1 MGDYRFISQSGYGPQ
16 RSGAGTITRV
26 RLENFMCHS
35 SLQIELGE
43 WVNFITG
50 QNGSGKSA
58 ILTALCIA
66 FGCRAKGTQRAATL
80 KDFIK
85 TGCSYAMVEVELKN
99 RGEDAF
105 KPEIF
110 GDSIIIERRITES
123 TSTTV
128 LKDHQ
133 GKRVASRKQELLEL
147 IDHFNIDVENPCV
160 IMSQDKSREFL
171 HSGNDKDKFK
181 FFFKATL
188 LQQVNDLLQS
198 IYNHLNK
205 GDALVLE
212 LEATI
217 KPTEKELSELQR
229 KIRNMEHVEEITQD
243 LQRLKKKLAWSWV
256 YDVDRQLKE
265 QTLKI
270 EKLKDRIPRCQA
282 KIDSRHF
289 VSLYY
294 VSEILV
300 CFNTFLFEVVSILE
314 SLRDCFMKKK
324 AEIAVM
330 VEKTSEVRRRKDELQ
345 QSISLATKE
354 KLELEGELVRN
365 TSYMQKMV
373 NRVKGLEQQVHDI
386 QEQHVRNTQAE
397 ESEIEAKLKE
407 LQCEIDAANITLSR
421 MKEEDSALSEK
432 LSKEKNEI
440 RRISDEIEDYDKKCR
455 EIRSEI
461 RELQQHQTNKVTA
474 FGGDRVISL
483 LRAIERHHHKFKS
496 PPIGPIG
503 SHVTLV
509 NGDTWAPAVEQAIG
523 RLLNAFIV
531 TDHKDALLLRGCA
544 REANYNH
551 LQIIIYDFSR
561 PRLSLPHHMLPHTK
575 HPTTLSVLQ
584 SDNPTVINV
593 LVDMGSAERQVLV
606 RDYDVGK
613 AVAFEQR
620 ISNLKEV
627 YTLDGHKMSYNR
639 SHCMLKVLD
648 TLAFVEAEV
657 EHWFLAVWDRV
668 QHHMNYGYLFIHIC
682 FALGIVHVNREKE
695 LCRFSR
701 GSVQTILPLNRRL
714 RTGRLCG
721 SYDEKIKD
729 LERAALHVQE
739 EAQQCRKRKRDSE
752 ERLQDLQQHQQNVKR
767 RCFSAERNRMS
778 KELAFQDVKN
788 SFAADAGPPS
798 ASAVDEISQEISN
811 IQEEIEEKEI
821 ILEKLQFSMNEA
833 EAKVEDLK
841 LSFQSLCESA
851 KEEVDTFEAA
861 EKELMEIEKNLQTSE
876 SEKAHYEDVMRTR
889 VVGAIKEAES
899 QYRELELLRQDS
911 CRKASVICPESE
923 IEALGGWD
931 GSTPEQLS
939 AQVNRLNQRL
949 KHESHQYEHKLS
961 SLCPFDDLR
970 FNGHLGKKGI
980 SGKININYEEK
991 TLSIEVKMPQD
1002 ASSSNVRD
1010 TRGLSGGERSFST
1023 LCFALAL
1030 HEMTE
1035 APFRAMDEFDVFMD
1049 AISRKISLDTLVD
1062 FALAQ
1067 GSQWIFITPHDVGAP
1082 AWAKVLPVSYERVVM
1097 ETANFSIFQ
1106 RKPAMG
1112 SLDYI
1117 ECSFDTVL
1125 HG

>member
-1 MGDYRFISQSGYGPQ
+1 MGDSRFSSESGYGPQ

-99 RGEDAF
+99 QGEDAF

-110 GDSIIIERRITES
+110 GASIIIERRITES

-282 KIDSRHF
+282 KIDSRH
-289 VSLYY
+289 
-294 VSEILV
+294 
-300 CFNTFLFEVVSILE
+300 SILE

-509 NGDTWAPAVEQAIG
+509 NGETWAPAVEQAIG

-561 PRLSLPHHMLPHTK
+561 PRLSLPHHLLPHTK

-639 SHCMLKVLD
+639 SHCMLKVLY

-657 EHWFLAVWDRV
+657 EHWFLAVWEGQSTRKLSSGKS
-668 QHHMNYGYLFIHIC
+668 YRELFD
-682 FALGIVHVNREKE
+682 
-695 LCRFSR
+695 RFSR

-752 ERLQDLQQHQQNVKR
+752 ERHQDLQQHQQNVKR
-767 RCFSAERNRMS
+767 RCFSAERNQMS

-811 IQEEIEEKEI
+811 IQEEIQEKEI

-949 KHESHQYEHKLS
+949 KHESHQYSES
-961 SLCPFDDLR
+961 IEDLR
-970 FNGHLGKKGI
+970 MLYEEKERKILRKQKTYQAFREKVRACREALDSRWGKFQRNATLLKRQLTWQFNGHLGKKGI

-1067 GSQWIFITPHDVGAP
+1067 GSQWIFITPHDVSLVKQGERIKKQQMAAP
-1082 AWAKVLPVSYERVVM
+1082 RP
-1097 ETANFSIFQ
+1097 
-1106 RKPAMG
+1106 
-1112 SLDYI
+1112 
-1117 ECSFDTVL
+1117 
-1125 HG
+1125 

>member
-1 MGDYRFISQSGYGPQ
+1 MGDYRFSSESGYGPQ

-110 GDSIIIERRITES
+110 GDSIIIGRRITES

-265 QTLKI
+265 QNLKI

-282 KIDSRHF
+282 KIDSRH
-289 VSLYY
+289 
-294 VSEILV
+294 
-300 CFNTFLFEVVSILE
+300 SILE

-584 SDNPTVINV
+584 SDNPT
-593 LVDMGSAERQVLV
+593 GSAERQVLV

-627 YTLDGHKMSYNR
+627 YTLDGHKM
-639 SHCMLKVLD
+639 
-648 TLAFVEAEV
+648 
-657 EHWFLAVWDRV
+657 
-668 QHHMNYGYLFIHIC
+668 
-682 FALGIVHVNREKE
+682 
-695 LCRFSR
+695 FSR
-701 GSVQTILPLNRRL
+701 GSVQTILPLNRRI

-811 IQEEIEEKEI
+811 IQEEIQEKEI

-1067 GSQWIFITPHDVGAP
+1067 GSQWIFITPHDVSLVKQGERIKKQQMAAP
-1082 AWAKVLPVSYERVVM
+1082 RP
-1097 ETANFSIFQ
+1097 
-1106 RKPAMG
+1106 
-1112 SLDYI
+1112 
-1117 ECSFDTVL
+1117 
-1125 HG
+1125 

>member
-1 MGDYRFISQSGYGPQ
+1 MGDYRFSSESGYGPQ

-110 GDSIIIERRITES
+110 GDSIIIGRRITES

-265 QTLKI
+265 QNLKI

-282 KIDSRHF
+282 KIDSRH
-289 VSLYY
+289 
-294 VSEILV
+294 
-300 CFNTFLFEVVSILE
+300 SILE

-627 YTLDGHKMSYNR
+627 YTLDGHKM
-639 SHCMLKVLD
+639 
-648 TLAFVEAEV
+648 
-657 EHWFLAVWDRV
+657 
-668 QHHMNYGYLFIHIC
+668 
-682 FALGIVHVNREKE
+682 
-695 LCRFSR
+695 FSR
-701 GSVQTILPLNRRL
+701 GSVQTILPLNRRI

-811 IQEEIEEKEI
+811 IQEEIQEKEI

-1067 GSQWIFITPHDVGAP
+1067 GSQWIFITPHDVRFDRPTMFNKISLTYETLGTVPSA
-1082 AWAKVLPVSYERVVM
+1082 AK
-1097 ETANFSIFQ
+1097 TTF
-1106 RKPAMG
+1106 
-1112 SLDYI
+1112 
-1117 ECSFDTVL
+1117 
-1125 HG
+1125 

>member
-1 MGDYRFISQSGYGPQ
+1 MGDYRFSSESGYGPQ

-110 GDSIIIERRITES
+110 GDSIIIGRRITES

-265 QTLKI
+265 QNLKI

-282 KIDSRHF
+282 KIDSRH
-289 VSLYY
+289 
-294 VSEILV
+294 
-300 CFNTFLFEVVSILE
+300 SILE

-584 SDNPTVINV
+584 SDNPT
-593 LVDMGSAERQVLV
+593 GSAERQVLV

-627 YTLDGHKMSYNR
+627 YTLDGHKM
-639 SHCMLKVLD
+639 
-648 TLAFVEAEV
+648 
-657 EHWFLAVWDRV
+657 
-668 QHHMNYGYLFIHIC
+668 
-682 FALGIVHVNREKE
+682 
-695 LCRFSR
+695 FSR
-701 GSVQTILPLNRRL
+701 GSVQTILPLNRRI

-811 IQEEIEEKEI
+811 IQEEIQEKEI

-1067 GSQWIFITPHDVGAP
+1067 GSQWIFITPHDVRFDRPTMFNKISLTYETLGTVPSA
-1082 AWAKVLPVSYERVVM
+1082 AK
-1097 ETANFSIFQ
+1097 TTF
-1106 RKPAMG
+1106 
-1112 SLDYI
+1112 
-1117 ECSFDTVL
+1117 
-1125 HG
+1125 

>member
-282 KIDSRHF
+282 KIDSRH
-289 VSLYY
+289 
-294 VSEILV
+294 
-300 CFNTFLFEVVSILE
+300 SILE

-584 SDNPTVINV
+584 SDNPT
-593 LVDMGSAERQVLV
+593 GSAERQVLV

-939 AQVNRLNQRL
+939 AQACREALDSRWGKFQRNATLL
-949 KHESHQYEHKLS
+949 KRQLTWQ
-961 SLCPFDDLR
+961 

>member
-282 KIDSRHF
+282 KIDSRH
-289 VSLYY
+289 
-294 VSEILV
+294 
-300 CFNTFLFEVVSILE
+300 SILE

-668 QHHMNYGYLFIHIC
+668 Q
-682 FALGIVHVNREKE
+682 REGAM
-695 LCRFSR
+695 FSR

>member
-1 MGDYRFISQSGYGPQ
+1 MGDYRFSSESGYGPQ

-110 GDSIIIERRITES
+110 GDSIIIGRRITES

-265 QTLKI
+265 QNLKI

-282 KIDSRHF
+282 KIDSRH
-289 VSLYY
+289 
-294 VSEILV
+294 
-300 CFNTFLFEVVSILE
+300 SILE

-503 SHVTLV
+503 SHVVSGRKLDDCIWTLV

-584 SDNPTVINV
+584 SDNPT
-593 LVDMGSAERQVLV
+593 GSAERQVLV

-627 YTLDGHKMSYNR
+627 YTLDGHKM
-639 SHCMLKVLD
+639 
-648 TLAFVEAEV
+648 
-657 EHWFLAVWDRV
+657 
-668 QHHMNYGYLFIHIC
+668 
-682 FALGIVHVNREKE
+682 
-695 LCRFSR
+695 FSR
-701 GSVQTILPLNRRL
+701 GSVQTILPLNRRI

-811 IQEEIEEKEI
+811 IQEEIQEKEI

-1067 GSQWIFITPHDVGAP
+1067 GSQWIFITPHDVSLVKQGERIKKQQMAAP
-1082 AWAKVLPVSYERVVM
+1082 RP
-1097 ETANFSIFQ
+1097 
-1106 RKPAMG
+1106 
-1112 SLDYI
+1112 
-1117 ECSFDTVL
+1117 
-1125 HG
+1125 

>member
-1 MGDYRFISQSGYGPQ
+1 MGDYRFSSESGYGPQ

-110 GDSIIIERRITES
+110 GDSIIIGRRITES

-265 QTLKI
+265 QNLKI

-282 KIDSRHF
+282 KIDSRH
-289 VSLYY
+289 
-294 VSEILV
+294 
-300 CFNTFLFEVVSILE
+300 SILE

-584 SDNPTVINV
+584 SDNPT
-593 LVDMGSAERQVLV
+593 GSAERQVLV

-627 YTLDGHKMSYNR
+627 YTLDGHKM
-639 SHCMLKVLD
+639 
-648 TLAFVEAEV
+648 
-657 EHWFLAVWDRV
+657 
-668 QHHMNYGYLFIHIC
+668 
-682 FALGIVHVNREKE
+682 
-695 LCRFSR
+695 FSR
-701 GSVQTILPLNRRL
+701 GSVQTILPLNRRI

-811 IQEEIEEKEI
+811 IQEEIQEKEI

-949 KHESHQYEHKLS
+949 KHESHQYSESIEDLRMLYEEKEHKI
-961 SLCPFDDLR
+961 LR
-970 FNGHLGKKGI
+970 KQQTYQAFREKVRACREALDSRWGKFQRNATLLKRQLTWQFNGHLGKKGI

-1067 GSQWIFITPHDVGAP
+1067 GSQWIFITPHDVSLVKQGERIKKQQMAAP
-1082 AWAKVLPVSYERVVM
+1082 RP
-1097 ETANFSIFQ
+1097 
-1106 RKPAMG
+1106 
-1112 SLDYI
+1112 
-1117 ECSFDTVL
+1117 
-1125 HG
+1125 

>member
-1 MGDYRFISQSGYGPQ
+1 MGDYRFSSESGYGPQ

-110 GDSIIIERRITES
+110 GDSIIIGRRITES

-265 QTLKI
+265 QNLKI

-282 KIDSRHF
+282 KIDSRH
-289 VSLYY
+289 
-294 VSEILV
+294 
-300 CFNTFLFEVVSILE
+300 SILE

-627 YTLDGHKMSYNR
+627 YTLDGHKM
-639 SHCMLKVLD
+639 
-648 TLAFVEAEV
+648 
-657 EHWFLAVWDRV
+657 
-668 QHHMNYGYLFIHIC
+668 
-682 FALGIVHVNREKE
+682 
-695 LCRFSR
+695 FSR
-701 GSVQTILPLNRRL
+701 GSVQTILPLNRRI

-811 IQEEIEEKEI
+811 IQEEIQEKEI

-1067 GSQWIFITPHDVGAP
+1067 GSQWIFITPHDVSLVKQGERIKKQQMAAP
-1082 AWAKVLPVSYERVVM
+1082 RP
-1097 ETANFSIFQ
+1097 
-1106 RKPAMG
+1106 
-1112 SLDYI
+1112 
-1117 ECSFDTVL
+1117 
-1125 HG
+1125 

>member
-1 MGDYRFISQSGYGPQ
+1 MGDSRFSSESGYGPQ

-99 RGEDAF
+99 QGEDAF

-110 GDSIIIERRITES
+110 GASIIIERRITES

-282 KIDSRHF
+282 KIDSRH
-289 VSLYY
+289 
-294 VSEILV
+294 
-300 CFNTFLFEVVSILE
+300 SILE

-509 NGDTWAPAVEQAIG
+509 NGETWAPAVEQAIG

-561 PRLSLPHHMLPHTK
+561 PRLSLPHHLLPHTK

-627 YTLDGHKMSYNR
+627 YTLDGHKM
-639 SHCMLKVLD
+639 
-648 TLAFVEAEV
+648 
-657 EHWFLAVWDRV
+657 
-668 QHHMNYGYLFIHIC
+668 
-682 FALGIVHVNREKE
+682 
-695 LCRFSR
+695 FSR

-752 ERLQDLQQHQQNVKR
+752 ERHQDLQQHQQNVKR
-767 RCFSAERNRMS
+767 RCFSAERNQMS

-811 IQEEIEEKEI
+811 IQEEIQEKEI

-949 KHESHQYEHKLS
+949 KHESHQYSES
-961 SLCPFDDLR
+961 IEDLR
-970 FNGHLGKKGI
+970 MLYEEKERKILRKQKTYQAFREKVRACREALDSRWGKFQRNATLLKRQLTWQFNGHLGKKGI

-1067 GSQWIFITPHDVGAP
+1067 GSQWIFITPHDVSLVKQGERIKKQQMAAP
-1082 AWAKVLPVSYERVVM
+1082 RP
-1097 ETANFSIFQ
+1097 
-1106 RKPAMG
+1106 
-1112 SLDYI
+1112 
-1117 ECSFDTVL
+1117 
-1125 HG
+1125 